1 MDKTKN
7 KDQVKNDQDNDYLL
21 LDDNTD
27 KSNENL
33 KTEVSIEDM
42 AAELKE
48 TRDDLEHYRKLY
60 DDTFNKLKYSLA
72 DFDNYRKNIEKQ
84 NALRILS
91 VKADILS
98 TVVNLREDFMRA
110 LDTLKH
116 HKVDISILEGLTNI
130 LKNIDLFLEKE
141 NVLEIKALNSVFDPN
156 FHEIIGFSYVED
168 DAEENI
174 ITKEI
179 RKGYLLN
186 DRVLRPS
193 LVEVSKKIIK
203 NIDND
208 NKEDT
213 KGDEVFSARITGAE
227 CFNITVILS
236 FF

>member
-21 LDDNTD
+21 LDDNTNE
-27 KSNENL
+27 SNRNL
-33 KTEVSIEDM
+33 ETELSIEDVT
-42 AAELKE
+42 AELKE
-48 TRDDLEHYRKLY
+48 TREDLEHYRKLY

-84 NALRILS
+84 NALRVLS

-98 TVVNLREDFMRA
+98 TMVNFREDFVRA

-141 NVLEIKALNSVFDPN
+141 NVLEIKALNNVFDPN

-168 DAEENI
+168 DKEENI

-213 KGDEVFSARITGAE
+213 KGDEV
-227 CFNITVILS
+227 
-236 FF
+236 

>member
-7 KDQVKNDQDNDYLL
+7 KDQVKNDQDNDYVL
-21 LDDNTD
+21 LDDNAD
-27 KSNENL
+27 ESNQNL
-33 KTEVSIEDM
+33 KTELSIEDM
-42 AAELKE
+42 AAELKQ

-84 NALRILS
+84 NALRMLS

-98 TVVNLREDFMRA
+98 TMVNLREDFVRA

-141 NVLEIKALNSVFDPN
+141 NVLEIKALNSAFDPN
-156 FHEIIGFSYVED
+156 FHEIIVFSYVEGD
-168 DAEENI
+168 VKKNI
-174 ITKEI
+174 ITRKI

-186 DRVLRPS
+186 HRVLRPS

-203 NIDND
+203 NIEND

-213 KGDEVFSARITGAE
+213 KGDEV
-227 CFNITVILS
+227 
-236 FF
+236 

>member
-21 LDDNTD
+21 LDDNTNE
-27 KSNENL
+27 SNRNL
-33 KTEVSIEDM
+33 ETELSIEDVT
-42 AAELKE
+42 AELKE
-48 TRDDLEHYRKLY
+48 TREDLEHYRKLY

-84 NALRILS
+84 NALRVLS

-98 TVVNLREDFMRA
+98 TVVNFREDFIRA

-116 HKVDISILEGLTNI
+116 HKVDISIREGLTNI

-141 NVLEIKALNSVFDPN
+141 NVLEIKALNNVFDPN

-213 KGDEVFSARITGAE
+213 KGDEV
-227 CFNITVILS
+227 
-236 FF
+236 

>member
-21 LDDNTD
+21 LDDNAD
-27 KSNENL
+27 ESNQNL
-33 KTEVSIEDM
+33 KTELSIEDM
-42 AAELKE
+42 AAELKK

-84 NALRILS
+84 NTLRILS
-91 VKADILS
+91 VKADMLS
-98 TVVNLREDFMRA
+98 TVVNLREDFIRA

-168 DAEENI
+168 DVEENI

-213 KGDEVFSARITGAE
+213 KGDEV
-227 CFNITVILS
+227 
-236 FF
+236 

>member
-7 KDQVKNDQDNDYLL
+7 KDQVKNDQDNDYPL

-27 KSNENL
+27 KSNQNL
-33 KTEVSIEDM
+33 ETELSIENVT
-42 AAELKE
+42 AELKE

-91 VKADILS
+91 VKADMLS
-98 TVVNLREDFMRA
+98 TVVNLREDFIRA

-116 HKVDISILEGLTNI
+116 QKVDISILEGLTNI

-213 KGDEVFSARITGAE
+213 KGDEV
-227 CFNITVILS
+227 
-236 FF
+236 

>member
-7 KDQVKNDQDNDYLL
+7 KDQVKNDQDNDYVL
-21 LDDNTD
+21 LDDNAD
-27 KSNENL
+27 ESNQNL
-33 KTEVSIEDM
+33 KTELSIEDM

-84 NALRILS
+84 NALRMLS

-98 TVVNLREDFMRA
+98 TMVNLREDFVRA

-141 NVLEIKALNSVFDPN
+141 NVLEIKALNSAFDPN
-156 FHEIIGFSYVED
+156 FHEIIGFSYVEGD
-168 DAEENI
+168 VEENI
-174 ITKEI
+174 ITREI

-203 NIDND
+203 NIEND

-213 KGDEVFSARITGAE
+213 KGDEV
-227 CFNITVILS
+227 
-236 FF
+236 

>member
-21 LDDNTD
+21 LDDNTNE
-27 KSNENL
+27 SNRNL
-33 KTEVSIEDM
+33 ETELSIEDVT
-42 AAELKE
+42 AELKE

-84 NALRILS
+84 NALRVLS

-98 TVVNLREDFMRA
+98 TVVNFREDFVRA

-116 HKVDISILEGLTNI
+116 HKVDISIREGLTNI

-141 NVLEIKALNSVFDPN
+141 NVLEIKALNNVFDPN

-213 KGDEVFSARITGAE
+213 KGDEV
-227 CFNITVILS
+227 
-236 FF
+236 

>member
-21 LDDNTD
+21 LDDDTN
-27 KSNENL
+27 KPNQNL
-33 KTEVSIEDM
+33 ETELSIEDVT
-42 AAELKE
+42 AELKE

-98 TVVNLREDFMRA
+98 TVVNLREDFLRA

-141 NVLEIKALNSVFDPN
+141 NVLEIKALNNVFDPN

-213 KGDEVFSARITGAE
+213 KGDEV
-227 CFNITVILS
+227 
-236 FF
+236 

>member
-7 KDQVKNDQDNDYLL
+7 KDQVKNDQNNDYLL
-21 LDDNTD
+21 LDDNTNE
-27 KSNENL
+27 SNENL
-33 KTEVSIEDM
+33 KTDLSIEDM

-48 TRDDLEHYRKLY
+48 TREDLEHYRKLY

-98 TVVNLREDFMRA
+98 TVVNLREDFIRA

-168 DAEENI
+168 GAEENI

-213 KGDEVFSARITGAE
+213 KGDEV
-227 CFNITVILS
+227 
-236 FF
+236 

>member
-21 LDDNTD
+21 LDDNTNE
-27 KSNENL
+27 SNRNL
-33 KTEVSIEDM
+33 KTELSIEDM

-141 NVLEIKALNSVFDPN
+141 NVLEIKGLNSVFDPN

-213 KGDEVFSARITGAE
+213 KGDEV
-227 CFNITVILS
+227 
-236 FF
+236 

>member
-21 LDDNTD
+21 LDDNTNE
-27 KSNENL
+27 SNQNL
-33 KTEVSIEDM
+33 KTELSIEDM

-48 TRDDLEHYRKLY
+48 TRDELEHYRKLY

-84 NALRILS
+84 NALRVLS

-98 TVVNLREDFMRA
+98 TVVNFREDFIRA

-208 NKEDT
+208 NKENT
-213 KGDEVFSARITGAE
+213 KGDEV
-227 CFNITVILS
+227 
-236 FF
+236 

>member
-7 KDQVKNDQDNDYLL
+7 KDQVKNDQNNDYLL
-21 LDDNTD
+21 LDDNTNE
-27 KSNENL
+27 SNENL
-33 KTEVSIEDM
+33 KTELSIEDM

-213 KGDEVFSARITGAE
+213 KGDEV
-227 CFNITVILS
+227 
-236 FF
+236 

>member
-21 LDDNTD
+21 LDDNAD
-27 KSNENL
+27 ESNQNL
-33 KTEVSIEDM
+33 KTELSIEDM

-84 NALRILS
+84 NTLRILS
-91 VKADILS
+91 VKADMLS
-98 TVVNLREDFMRA
+98 TVVNLREDFIRA

-168 DAEENI
+168 DVEENI

-213 KGDEVFSARITGAE
+213 KGDEV
-227 CFNITVILS
+227 
-236 FF
+236 

>member
-21 LDDNTD
+21 LDDNTNE
-27 KSNENL
+27 SNRNL
-33 KTEVSIEDM
+33 ETELSIEDVT
-42 AAELKE
+42 AELRE

-60 DDTFNKLKYSLA
+60 DETFNKLKYSLA

-84 NALRILS
+84 NALRVLS

-98 TVVNLREDFMRA
+98 TVVNFREDFIRA

-116 HKVDISILEGLTNI
+116 HKVDISILEGLMNI

-141 NVLEIKALNSVFDPN
+141 NVLEIKALNNVFDPN

-213 KGDEVFSARITGAE
+213 KGDEV
-227 CFNITVILS
+227 
-236 FF
+236 

>member
-7 KDQVKNDQDNDYLL
+7 KDQVKNDQDDDYLL
-21 LDDNTD
+21 LDDNAD
-27 KSNENL
+27 ESNQNL
-33 KTEVSIEDM
+33 KTELSIEDM

-84 NALRILS
+84 NALRMLS

-98 TVVNLREDFMRA
+98 TMVNLREDFVRA

-116 HKVDISILEGLTNI
+116 HKVDTSILEGLTNI

-141 NVLEIKALNSVFDPN
+141 NVLEIKALNSAFDPN
-156 FHEIIGFSYVED
+156 FHEIIGFSYVEGD
-168 DAEENI
+168 VEENI
-174 ITKEI
+174 ITREI

-213 KGDEVFSARITGAE
+213 KGDEV
-227 CFNITVILS
+227 
-236 FF
+236 

>member
-21 LDDNTD
+21 LDDSANE
-27 KSNENL
+27 SNQNL
-33 KTEVSIEDM
+33 KTELSIEDM

-84 NALRILS
+84 NALRMLS

-98 TVVNLREDFMRA
+98 TMVNLREDFIRA

-141 NVLEIKALNSVFDPN
+141 NVLEIKALNSAFDPN
-156 FHEIIGFSYVED
+156 FHEIIGFSYVEGD
-168 DAEENI
+168 VEENI
-174 ITKEI
+174 ITREI

-213 KGDEVFSARITGAE
+213 KGDEV
-227 CFNITVILS
+227 
-236 FF
+236 

>member
-116 HKVDISILEGLTNI
+116 HKVDISILEGLMNI

-141 NVLEIKALNSVFDPN
+141 NVLEIKALNNVFDPN

-213 KGDEVFSARITGAE
+213 KGDEV
-227 CFNITVILS
+227 
-236 FF
+236 

>member
-27 KSNENL
+27 KSNQNL
-33 KTEVSIEDM
+33 ETELSIEVVT
-42 AAELKE
+42 AELKE

-84 NALRILS
+84 NALRVLS

-116 HKVDISILEGLTNI
+116 HKVDISILEGLMNI

-141 NVLEIKALNSVFDPN
+141 NVLEIKALNNVFDPN

-213 KGDEVFSARITGAE
+213 KGDEV
-227 CFNITVILS
+227 
-236 FF
+236 